1 MVFNWLRKTTPCPNC
16 DSQWDGY
23 RCIRCGYIKKLSR
36 RKSGL
41 LEQIMDL
48 FDPVMHSPEEIY
60 HKKHLIPEAPGVY
73 AWYFD
78 NHFGT
83 YFTDNTQSVITIAL
97 DSAPIKEWFLLYIG
111 IAGKKRG
118 RTLRDRIFGDH
129 LNKNSAGSTLRQ
141 SLAALLWSEINL
153 NPVMQLNGEN
163 EKQKMNRW
171 LFQHARVSWIETSK
185 AEKIEK
191 SMLRNFGCNLRFN
204 IKGNKSNPCRKE
216 LKRLRKSWR
225 KAGK

>member
-1 MVFNWLRKTTPCPNC
+1 MVLNWFRKTKPCPNC

-23 RCIRCGYIKKLSR
+23 RCFHCGYIKKLAKR
-36 RKSGL
+36 RSEL
-41 LEQIMDL
+41 LAQIMDL
-48 FDPVMHSPEEIY
+48 FDPVTHSPEEIY

-83 YFTDNTQSVITIAL
+83 YFTANTPSPRQIVL

-118 RTLRDRIFGDH
+118 RTLRNRIVDH
-129 LNKNSAGSTLRQ
+129 LNQNSEGSTLRQ
-141 SLAALLWSEINL
+141 SLAALLWQEIDL
-153 NPVMQLNGEN
+153 NPPMQLNGEN
-163 EKQKMNRW
+163 EKQKLNRW
-171 LFQHARVSWIETSK
+171 IFQHARVSWVETSE

-191 SMLRNFGCNLRFN
+191 LLLRNFGCNLRFN

-216 LKRLRKSWR
+216 LKRLRRIWR